1 MDDRE
6 FVDFLAAAWE
16 RRDWTTGVEEDA
28 DGAYMITGDRESGER
43 GLMLVFPDSD
53 ATVAGQPVQRL
64 AGICDAKNVDLGVV
78 ATRGAVSDDAERIA
92 DANDVHLVDADTLAE
107 TVEAE
112 GFEDL
117 LEKYETGDGSS
128 FLDAIPTPNGL
139 PSVLQSPAPVPV
151 PARSLTA
158 LLVLVGV
165 LAVALAGLQSVGL
178 LALDGGALPVDGFGF
193 GSGSDDFAV
202 TATSL
207 DGATEAGIGV
217 AWNAQA
223 EGAELD
229 VNGTHYRA
237 PEGEKFVVVT
247 MSVTNDRPA
256 SSRFAADRLAF
267 AANGTTQGPHTLAN
281 ASNQLPERLQLG
293 PDESRTT
300 WVAFTVD
307 DSAESGT
314 LLALHRENAPPV
326 RFERNSSLTW
336 QPTGP

>member
-16 RRDWTTGVEEDA
+16 RRDWTTAVEEDS
-28 DGAYMITGDRESGER
+28 DDTYMITGDRETGER
-43 GLMLVFPDSD
+43 GLMLVFPDPD
-53 ATVAGQPVQRL
+53 ATVAGQPVQRF

-78 ATRGAVSDDAERIA
+78 ATRGTVSDDAERIA
-92 DANDVHLVDADTLAE
+92 DVNDVYLVDADRLAE
-107 TVEAE
+107 TVETE

-117 LEKYETGDGSS
+117 VEEFETGDTSS
-128 FLDAIPTPNGL
+128 LLDRIPIPSGL
-139 PSVLQSPAPVPV
+139 PNVLRSPAPLPV

-158 LLVLVGV
+158 LLVVVGV
-165 LAVALAGLQSVGL
+165 VAVALAGLQSVGL
-178 LALDGGALPVDGFGF
+178 LALDGVALPVDGFGL

-207 DGATEAGIGV
+207 EGGTTAGIGV
-217 AWNAQA
+217 AWNARVA
-223 EGAELD
+223 GTELD

-237 PEGEKFVVVT
+237 PEGEQFVVVAMT
-247 MSVTNDRPA
+247 VTNDRPA
-256 SSRFAADRLAF
+256 TSRFDADRLAF

-281 ASNQLPERLQLG
+281 ASGQVPPRMQLG

-307 DSAESGT
+307 EHAESGT
-314 LLALHRENAPPV
+314 LLALPGENAPPI
-326 RFERNSSLTW
+326 RFERDASVEWPPSEE
-336 QPTGP
+336 